1 MLPRLL
7 AVAAATS
14 LLAAPQAG
22 AAATAPQID
31 TTPGLALAERWCAEC
46 HAVHAADRLSPNVAA
61 PHFAEVAASP
71 DATELS
77 LHVFLQ
83 SEHEMMPP
91 LRLSSEQADQLIDYI
106 LSLKNAP

>member
-7 AVAAATS
+7 AVAATMS
-14 LLAAPQAG
+14 FFAALQTDT
-22 AAATAPQID
+22 AATAAQID
-31 TTPGLALAERWCAEC
+31 TTPGRALAERWCAEC

-61 PHFAEVAASP
+61 PRFTEVAASP

-83 SEHEMMPP
+83 SEHEMMPA
-91 LRLSSEQADQLIDYI
+91 LRLSSEQTDQLIDYI